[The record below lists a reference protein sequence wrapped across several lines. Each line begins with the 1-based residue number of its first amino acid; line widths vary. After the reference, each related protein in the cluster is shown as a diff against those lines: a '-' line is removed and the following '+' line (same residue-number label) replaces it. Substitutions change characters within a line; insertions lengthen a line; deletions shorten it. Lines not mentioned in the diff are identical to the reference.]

1 MHSRSIQAIPV
12 VLLLALATIAQG
24 CKDQGVEPD
33 HTQQNL
39 QLSVQASASVL
50 HKVDHETLHI
60 TSVKV
65 LIKSVVFS
73 RAGSDD
79 STDVH
84 SEPLVVNLD
93 LNAVMTPVAVGRI
106 KAGVYDRVRFKIHKP
121 EDNETVPDSAFRQG
135 SSGNQRFSVII
146 TGLYHD
152 TPFTFTSRES
162 AYQELLLGRPVTV
175 TDDGTTNVTLKI
187 DPYAWF
193 TFNGLV
199 LDPFNQEKQ
208 IDDRVKGV
216 FGLAFKDDD
225 RNGEPD

>member
-1 MHSRSIQAIPV
+1 MYSRSIHAIPV
-12 VLLLALATIAQG
+12 ALLLALAMMAQG

-33 HTQQNL
+33 HTMQNL

-50 HKVDHETLHI
+50 HKTDHETLHI

-73 RAGSDD
+73 RAGSVD

-84 SEPLVVNLD
+84 SEPIAVNLNLD
-93 LNAVMTPVAVGRI
+93 AVMTPVAVGHI
-106 KAGVYDRVRFKIHKP
+106 KPGVYDRVRFTIHKP
-121 EDNETVPDSAFRQG
+121 EDNEMLPDSTFRQG
-135 SSGNQRFSVII
+135 SSGNQRFSVVI

-162 AYQELLLGRPVTV
+162 AYQELLLARAVTV
-175 TDDGTTNVTLKI
+175 TDDGNANVTLKI

-193 TFNGLV
+193 TVDGLV

-208 IDDRVKGV
+208 IDDRVKGG
-216 FGLAFKDDD
+216 FGSAFKDDD

>member
-1 MHSRSIQAIPV
+1 MQNKSIHLLTAVFILVPAIFAV
-12 VLLLALATIAQG
+12 G
-24 CKDQGVEPD
+24 CQDQGVGPD
-33 HTQQNL
+33 QTQQNL
-39 QLSVQASASVL
+39 QLNVQASGSVL
-50 HKVDHETLHI
+50 HKTHHETLHL

-65 LIKSVVFS
+65 LIKSIAFS
-73 RAGSDD
+73 QAGSGD

-106 KAGVYDRVRFKIHKP
+106 KAGVYDRVRFRIHKP
-121 EDNETVPDSAFRQG
+121 EDYENVPDSSFRQG
-135 SSGNQRFSVII
+135 PSGNQRFSVVI

-162 AYQELLLGRPVTV
+162 ATQELRLSQPVTV
-175 TDDGTTNVTLKI
+175 TDDGTANVTLKI

-193 TFNGLV
+193 TDDGLV

-208 IDDRVKGV
+208 IDDRVKAS
-216 FGLAFKDDD
+216 FGTAFRDND